1 MTNVELIKVEEQGS
15 GRLLFS
21 VRVPTAAGKMEFPIA
36 IDDQGSQA
44 LNEKTA
50 LRAAVIFAGELEV
63 SLRRILNATPQPRS
77 IG

>member
-44 LNEKTA
+44 LNEMA
-50 LRAAVIFAGELEV
+50 VLRSAIVFAAELEASV
-63 SLRRILNATPQPRS
+63 RHRLGAAPQPRV